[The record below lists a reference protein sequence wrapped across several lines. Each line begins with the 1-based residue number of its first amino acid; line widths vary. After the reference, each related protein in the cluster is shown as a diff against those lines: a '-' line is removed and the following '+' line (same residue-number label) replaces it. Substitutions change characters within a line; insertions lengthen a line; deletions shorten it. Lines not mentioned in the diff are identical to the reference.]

1 VPNITKTAIAAAIAP
16 HSAGSRAMRFR
27 RNKSHSGMVARW
39 EKTHIRCTAV
49 DRWAAIKRHA

>member
-1 VPNITKTAIAAAIAP
+1 MLLRSRRIP
-16 HSAGSRAMRFR
+16 GSRAMRSR

-39 EKTHIRCTAV
+39 EKTHIPRTAV